1 MVSVAA
7 FRTLALSLPGTEELP
22 HFHLT
27 SFRVNKKIFATLG
40 EKDKRAILKLSKID
54 QSVFCSY
61 DESIFYAVPGSWG
74 KQGATFV
81 NLSKVRK
88 AMFKDALQCAYQL
101 ITEKNKS
108 AGAGSK

>member
-1 MVSVAA
+1 MISTAA
-7 FRTLALSLPGTEELP
+7 FRKLALSLPGTEELP

-27 SFRVNKKIFATLG
+27 SFRVKKKIFATLG
-40 EKDKRAILKLSKID
+40 EKDKRAMLKLSITD

-61 DESIFYAVPGSWG
+61 DENIFFPVPGAWG

-101 ITEKNKS
+101 ITEKKKQSGTKS
-108 AGAGSK
+108 K